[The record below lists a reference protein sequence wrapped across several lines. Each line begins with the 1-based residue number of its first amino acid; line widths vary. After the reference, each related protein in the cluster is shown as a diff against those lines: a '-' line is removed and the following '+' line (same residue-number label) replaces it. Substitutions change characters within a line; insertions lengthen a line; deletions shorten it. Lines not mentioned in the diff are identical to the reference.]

1 MDKAWI
7 KAALIRAIKTFAQTC
22 VAMIPVGI
30 SITEVGWVQVLGTA
44 ALAFIV
50 SILTSIAGLPEVKAQ
65 ESLELI
71 RAGALPM
78 QEDRNE
84 DKED

>member
-1 MDKAWI
+1 MDKTWI
-7 KAALIRAIKTFAQTC
+7 KAALIRAVKTFAQTC

-44 ALAFIV
+44 ALAFVV

-71 RAGALPM
+71 QNGVLSV
-78 QEDRNE
+78 QEDRNADAE
-84 DKED
+84 D